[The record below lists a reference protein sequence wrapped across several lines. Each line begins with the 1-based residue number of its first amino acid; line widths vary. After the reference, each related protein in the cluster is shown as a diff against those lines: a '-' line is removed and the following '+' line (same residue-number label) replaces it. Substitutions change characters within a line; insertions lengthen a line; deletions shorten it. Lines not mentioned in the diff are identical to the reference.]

1 MLLTFKT
8 LQGQTFTLEVDPSI
22 TVKDVKQKI
31 ETEKGVELFPSEK
44 QKLIYNGKVL
54 ENGDPLSKYEINE
67 KKFLVV
73 MVPKPQ
79 SAPAKP
85 AAETPAPT
93 PATPAATGIPNITPG
108 APIRPKRTQEPTEV
122 PRSSLVFPETPA
134 AASSAA
140 PATPDTE
147 QKEPKKE
154 EEKETK
160 KEAEPEKKSDSS
172 ETPMEVAAPTSGSGG
187 SGSDLVVGEDYNLM
201 VQNIMDMGYGRD
213 EVVAALTASFN
224 NPDRAVEYL
233 LTGIPPSV
241 QGTPSV
247 NPGSDAPAESSPASG
262 AGGTGGSEGGETG
275 SNPLAFLRNQE
286 EFQQMKRLLQQNPG
300 MLNALLQNI
309 GQSNPELLQIIS
321 QNQEAFIRMINESDD
336 SSSGSGGG
344 RTGSGRPAAGGEGEH
359 LGESG
364 VIQVSPQDKEA
375 IERLKALGFPEHLVV
390 QAYFACEKNENLAA
404 NFLLSQGFDD

>member
-8 LQGQTFTLEVDPSI
+8 LQGQTFTLEVDPNI
-22 TVKDVKQKI
+22 TVKDVKDKI
-31 ETEKGVELFPSEK
+31 ESEKGSDTFPCDK

-85 AAETPAPT
+85 AAAEAAAPAPEAAA
-93 PATPAATGIPNITPG
+93 ATPAA
-108 APIRPKRTQEPTEV
+108 AAA
-122 PRSSLVFPETPA
+122 TPA
-134 AASSAA
+134 ESKEDKKDDKKEEAEKKSESPSETAAAA
-140 PATPDTE
+140 PA
-147 QKEPKKE
+147 
-154 EEKETK
+154 
-160 KEAEPEKKSDSS
+160 
-172 ETPMEVAAPTSGSGG
+172 SGG
-187 SGSDLVVGEDYNLM
+187 LSTADLVVGEDYNRM

-233 LTGIPPSV
+233 LTGIPASASV
-241 QGTPSV
+241 AAAAASTPGQESSGGETGE
-247 NPGSDAPAESSPASG
+247 GSAAPAPAESIAVPA
-262 AGGTGGSEGGETG
+262 AGGAEDSG

-286 EFQQMKRLLQQNPG
+286 EFQQMKRLLQQNPS
-300 MLNALLQNI
+300 MLNALLQQI

-321 QNQEAFIRMINESDD
+321 QNQEAFIRMINE
-336 SSSGSGGG
+336 
-344 RTGSGRPAAGGEGEH
+344 PGEGERSAGGRQGGDDE
-359 LGESG
+359 LGGGGGPG

-404 NFLLSQGFDD
+404 NFLLSQNFDD